1 MKNKP
6 INRNFAVKIDF
17 IEFSIMRRLFTT
29 WLLVLCATLAGAQL
43 RPYQGSNSKWGFR
56 DKNGNWSIQPKY
68 DGVDNTYAFSNNRNH
83 AVVKVGN
90 LWGCINEQGQYIT
103 QPVLRTNKMAADAG
117 LAIQKKSQTEGLY
130 DGYDLQ
136 KRLWG
141 FTNPSGQFLI
151 PPTFDEIDIATSFRT
166 GKEYAVVKKSGYWG
180 AIDNK
185 GYMIVKPYMLN
196 KEDARKAAE
205 EAVLFAALG
214 QNIYTAYDP
223 EIKKYGFTNYKGNW
237 VITPRFT
244 AVDMGYTFSG
254 NRPFAIV
261 KYNNGW
267 GGVNAKGVF
276 VVRPTYQKP
285 EQARTAT
292 FKVPGINKMFPSNEL
307 ANDDDNKHKTSL
319 KKGATI
325 RITDGGS
332 SNGGSNVKAPTIS
345 ILSPKDG
352 EGYTQPTVNITYE
365 AKTFDGSTPKILA
378 YVNGELMNTKGVQR
392 TGKQITVTL
401 PRSSQGVSRIQL
413 IAKDGKGQNSDPAS
427 IALRYVGSESK
438 PQLHLL
444 AVGVSDY
451 NQADLKLQNAAKD
464 AQDFVNTIKGLGL
477 KQYDRLASTT
487 LITNAQATDRN
498 IKSNLSQLVNKVNQG
513 DVVMLFFSGHGAKEG
528 EDTYFLSVNAESNDL
543 FSTSVNF
550 EDIKRATRRLK
561 DKKCRILVF
570 MDACH
575 SGALYGQKSIAENYA
590 LSEPGIIGFYSS
602 TESQKSNESEK
613 WENGIF
619 TKALL
624 EGLKGK
630 AADESGAIT
639 LDNLERYIRETVR
652 KATNGTQM
660 PIFENKQG
668 NFVLFNTK

>member
-1 MKNKP
+1 
-6 INRNFAVKIDF
+6 
-17 IEFSIMRRLFTT
+17 
-29 WLLVLCATLAGAQL
+29 
-43 RPYQGSNSKWGFR
+43 
-56 DKNGNWSIQPKY
+56 
-68 DGVDNTYAFSNNRNH
+68 
-83 AVVKVGN
+83 
-90 LWGCINEQGQYIT
+90 
-103 QPVLRTNKMAADAG
+103 
-117 LAIQKKSQTEGLY
+117 
-130 DGYDLQ
+130 
-136 KRLWG
+136 
-141 FTNPSGQFLI
+141 
-151 PPTFDEIDIATSFRT
+151 
-166 GKEYAVVKKSGYWG
+166 
-180 AIDNK
+180 
-185 GYMIVKPYMLN
+185 
-196 KEDARKAAE
+196 
-205 EAVLFAALG
+205 
-214 QNIYTAYDP
+214 
-223 EIKKYGFTNYKGNW
+223 
-237 VITPRFT
+237 
-244 AVDMGYTFSG
+244 
-254 NRPFAIV
+254 
-261 KYNNGW
+261 
-267 GGVNAKGVF
+267 
-276 VVRPTYQKP
+276 
-285 EQARTAT
+285 
-292 FKVPGINKMFPSNEL
+292 
-307 ANDDDNKHKTSL
+307 
-319 KKGATI
+319 
-325 RITDGGS
+325 
-332 SNGGSNVKAPTIS
+332 VKAPTIA

-352 EGYTQPTVNITYE
+352 EGYTQPNVNITYE

-378 YVNGELMNTKGVQR
+378 YVNGELISTKGVQR

-464 AQDFVNTIKGLGL
+464 AQDFVNTIKGLNL
-477 KQYDRLASTT
+477 KQYDRLATTT

-513 DVVMLFFSGHGAKEG
+513 DVIMLFFSGHGAKEG
-528 EDTYFLSVNAESNDL
+528 DDTYFLSVNTDSNDL
-543 FSTSVNF
+543 FSTAVNF
-550 EDIKRATRRLK
+550 DDIKRATRRLK

-639 LDNLERYIRETVR
+639 LDNLERYIRDTVR

-668 NFVLFNTK
+668 NFVLFNIK